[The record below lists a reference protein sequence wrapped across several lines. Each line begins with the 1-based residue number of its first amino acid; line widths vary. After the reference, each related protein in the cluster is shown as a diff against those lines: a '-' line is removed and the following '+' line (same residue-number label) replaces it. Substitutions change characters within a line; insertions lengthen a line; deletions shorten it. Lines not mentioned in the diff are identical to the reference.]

1 MRVAVD
7 GVDGAGKTVFAD
19 DLAAASRAAGRDVV
33 RICADDFLNP
43 RDVRYRRGRDS
54 AQGFWL
60 DSYDY
65 VRLRADVLEPL
76 APGGS
81 RRYRRHA
88 YDLTP
93 DPSLWPPHQVAP
105 PGAVLLL
112 DGLFLHRDELAAAWD
127 FSIFLDVAFSVSVA
141 RMAERDGTT
150 SDPAP
155 PSVARYLGGQRLY
168 LAACH
173 PQRRASV
180 VVDNSDYDH
189 PQIVGD

>member
-1 MRVAVD
+1 M
-7 GVDGAGKTVFAD
+7 
-19 DLAAASRAAGRDVV
+19 
-33 RICADDFLNP
+33 
-43 RDVRYRRGRDS
+43 
-54 AQGFWL
+54 
-60 DSYDY
+60 
-65 VRLRADVLEPL
+65 
-76 APGGS
+76 
-81 RRYRRHA
+81 
-88 YDLTP
+88 
-93 DPSLWPPHQVAP
+93 
-105 PGAVLLL
+105 LLL